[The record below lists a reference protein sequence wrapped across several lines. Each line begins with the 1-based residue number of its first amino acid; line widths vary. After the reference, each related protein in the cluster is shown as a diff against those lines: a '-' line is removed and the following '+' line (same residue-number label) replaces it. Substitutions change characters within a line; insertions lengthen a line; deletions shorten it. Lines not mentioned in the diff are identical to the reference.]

1 MRLIL
6 FCLTLSCF
14 CCTKKTVSAGQ
25 SSTTQTSVNLSQ
37 IAENLLGKETKQIGN
52 TAKTLTLFYQLH
64 DAETTQSTRY
74 VVLDNSNG
82 ALITKGSFKAGYVKW
97 KSDTSLEIFD
107 LPGIVPQ
114 GKNTSDY
121 IKVITL
127 PINRN

>member
-1 MRLIL
+1 
-6 FCLTLSCF
+6 
-14 CCTKKTVSAGQ
+14 VSAGQ
-25 SSTTQTSVNLSQ
+25 GSTTQTSVNLSQ
-37 IAENLLGKETKQIGN
+37 IVENLLGKETTQMAN
-52 TAKTLTLFYQLH
+52 AAKTLTLFYQVH

-107 LPGIVPQ
+107 LPGIIPQ

-127 PINRN
+127 PINKN